1 MTIRFVIRYFHP
13 FVGGLEKRVLATA
26 AALCRQ
32 GVPVEVVTGRF
43 CRDWP
48 RRERISGVSVVRL
61 PSPRVKIAGAL
72 VYLFCL
78 ARYLASRR
86 HETRVIHAFQVGYS
100 AALAVCVGRLLRI
113 PTVVSLSGGGSS
125 GDVARHLRTPWGHCF
140 LHVCR
145 RADRLVVLNR
155 AMERELE
162 AIGVVASAI
171 ERIPNGVDAAQF
183 CPAKCQFVG
192 AQERGMTILYL
203 GRLSREKG
211 VDVLIRA
218 VAFIAARPGLRLQIA
233 GTGRHEP
240 ALRRLVRR
248 LGLEGVA
255 EFLEPVER
263 VEDLLQEADVFVM
276 PSHGEG
282 MSNAMLEAM
291 SSALPVIA
299 SRVAG
304 NVALVQDRV
313 TGLLFTPDCAEELAR
328 ALEQVI
334 DDPAA
339 AARMGQRARERVAR
353 EFAFADVPR
362 RYRALY
368 RQLRPDGDMSPA
380 PVDRQDS

>member
-43 CRDWP
+43 SRAWP
-48 RRERISGVSVVRL
+48 RRERINGVPVVRL
-61 PSPRVKIAGAL
+61 PSPRVKVAGAL

-78 ARYLASRR
+78 ARHLAVRR

-100 AALAVCVGRLLRI
+100 TALAVCTGRLLRI
-113 PTVVSLSGGGSS
+113 PTVVSLSGGGRS
-125 GDVARHLRTPWGHCF
+125 GDVARHFRTPWGRCF
-140 LHVCR
+140 LHMCQ
-145 RADRLVVLNR
+145 RADRLVVLSR
-155 AMERELE
+155 AMVRELE
-162 AIGVVASAI
+162 AIGVDVSAI
-171 ERIPNGVDAAQF
+171 ERIPNGVDADRFRAVSRR
-183 CPAKCQFVG
+183 PAAETG
-192 AQERGMTILYL
+192 RETTILYL

-211 VDVLIRA
+211 IDVLIRA

-233 GTGRHEP
+233 GTGRHGP

-276 PSHGEG
+276 PSRGEG

-291 SSALPVIA
+291 ASALPVIA

-339 AARMGQRARERVAR
+339 AARMGLRARERVTR
-353 EFAFADVPR
+353 KFVFADVPR

-368 RQLRPDGDMSPA
+368 GQLRPDGDMSPTS
-380 PVDRQDS
+380 VDRQDP